1 MPTVFPNWRL
11 FPAHAGVIL
20 RAEICVV
27 TKMNFSPHTLFPARA
42 GVIPR
47 PRRRAEQGTPFPR
60 TRGGDPKLM
69 QLVKT
74 ALSFSPHMRGTEA
87 VSSVNGKTHG
97 AICTVGFRIL
107 SSKPAQRPRYS
118 LVTDAAAACFC
129 TRSMPQSSRSLAATF
144 GPLYSLVSSNGR
156 NASCPSAV
164 T

>member
-1 MPTVFPNWRL
+1 MLLTLDDMIFISQATFGGKNGQLVAKTDLLQEEKERL
-11 FPAHAGVIL
+11 LDVDERNLILIVRICAFNFESHRPEIVIL
-20 RAEICVV
+20 PS
-27 TKMNFSPHTLFPARA
+27 KMRL
-42 GVIPR
+42 
-47 PRRRAEQGTPFPR
+47 FPR
-60 TRGGDPKLM
+60 TRG
-69 QLVKT
+69 
-74 ALSFSPHMRGTEA
+74 GTEA

-118 LVTDAAAACFC
+118 LVTDTAAACVC

>member
-1 MPTVFPNWRL
+1 MVLPSEIRL
-11 FPAHAGVIL
+11 
-20 RAEICVV
+20 
-27 TKMNFSPHTLFPARA
+27 
-42 GVIPR
+42 
-47 PRRRAEQGTPFPR
+47 FPR
-60 TRGGDPKLM
+60 TRGG
-69 QLVKT
+69 
-74 ALSFSPHMRGTEA
+74 TEA
-87 VSSVNGKTHG
+87 ISSVNGKTHG

-118 LVTDAAAACFC
+118 FVTDAAAACVC

>member
-1 MPTVFPNWRL
+1 MYSFCACNAL
-11 FPAHAGVIL
+11 FPAHAGVI
-20 RAEICVV
+20 
-27 TKMNFSPHTLFPARA
+27 
-42 GVIPR
+42 PR
-47 PRRRAEQGTPFPR
+47 TASAATRRCSFPR
-60 TRGGDPKLM
+60 TRGGDPARAEM
-69 QLVKT
+69 FYAQFG
-74 ALSFSPHMRGTEA
+74 FSPHTRGVIPARSVWNLTVLAFLRTCGGTEA

-118 LVTDAAAACFC
+118 LVTDAATACFC
-129 TRSMPQSSRSLAATF
+129 TCSMPQSSRSLAATF

>member
-1 MPTVFPNWRL
+1 MMRL
-11 FPAHAGVIL
+11 
-20 RAEICVV
+20 
-27 TKMNFSPHTLFPARA
+27 
-42 GVIPR
+42 
-47 PRRRAEQGTPFPR
+47 FPR
-60 TRGGDPKLM
+60 TRGGNPIVRQYALM
-69 QLVKT
+69 CAVDNAQKASYTYFGSLDRATPWDFVS
-74 ALSFSPHMRGTEA
+74 AWLLFLPLFSPTRGGTEA

>member
-1 MPTVFPNWRL
+1 MPQ
-11 FPAHAGVIL
+11 
-20 RAEICVV
+20 E
-27 TKMNFSPHTLFPARA
+27 
-42 GVIPR
+42 
-47 PRRRAEQGTPFPR
+47 TPSSFPR